1 MQYHMYLKGQIL
13 LQTIYVNCITNGRGL
28 KPLFAALSYSEQIF
42 ERLNTIAEKIS
53 LIHCILVSIK

>member
-42 ERLNTIAEKIS
+42 ERLNTIAHES
-53 LIHCILVSIK
+53 RNQ